1 MSKPRIEYRLP
12 VSFWRDSPIRG
23 RRPRLDEALLERF
36 AMSPAGYQFL
46 LHLTPR
52 IDKVLI
58 PRTNGR
64 LSPMGFDKVGL
75 VTTTDAK
82 SGHPARIRWH

>member
-1 MSKPRIEYRLP
+1 
-12 VSFWRDSPIRG
+12 
-23 RRPRLDEALLERF
+23 
-36 AMSPAGYQFL
+36 MSPAGYQFL